1 MRIPTI
7 ELGQVVDPLP
17 DAPGALLD
25 LVLEAVF
32 VLLFND
38 FIVDHFV
45 SDQLVALLFQ
55 GFGHFTATLFSL
67 NRHICSYNRVGGT
80 AEV

>member
-1 MRIPTI
+1 M
-7 ELGQVVDPLP
+7 VYPLS
-17 DAPGALLD
+17 DAPGTLLD

-55 GFGHFTATLFSL
+55 DFGHFTATLFSL
-67 NRHICSYNRVGGT
+67 NRHIRSYN
-80 AEV
+80 